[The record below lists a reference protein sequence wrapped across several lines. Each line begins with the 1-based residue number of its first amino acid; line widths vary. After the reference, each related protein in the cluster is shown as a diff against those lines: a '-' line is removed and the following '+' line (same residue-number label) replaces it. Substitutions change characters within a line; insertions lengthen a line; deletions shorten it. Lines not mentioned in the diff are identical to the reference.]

1 MRRKVLRKACII
13 LPIAIM
19 ILLMGY
25 SLIQKEEISSE
36 QKLTI
41 AGIVLLMYAI
51 SSITYLFARKKI

>member
-13 LPIAIM
+13 LPISIM

-25 SLIQKEEISSE
+25 SLIQKEEIPSE